1 MELSDLEWGDVVSD
15 DDGVLVVRAVLA
27 GDPVVVKRYAEPR
40 MAREIAH
47 YRLLELLGL
56 PTVPVLGAGDDWLV
70 LADLVDATP
79 AWAQDSLD
87 WLRGRP

>member
-15 DDGVLVVRAVLA
+15 DDGVLFVRAA
-27 GDPVVVKRYAEPR
+27 
-40 MAREIAH
+40 
-47 YRLLELLGL
+47 
-56 PTVPVLGAGDDWLV
+56 LV
-70 LADLVDATP
+70 LASRADATP

>member
-40 MAREIAH
+40 MAREAEQ
-47 YRLLELLGL
+47 LDEPLGHL
-56 PTVPVLGAGDDWLV
+56 AALV
-70 LADLVDATP
+70 LASRADATP